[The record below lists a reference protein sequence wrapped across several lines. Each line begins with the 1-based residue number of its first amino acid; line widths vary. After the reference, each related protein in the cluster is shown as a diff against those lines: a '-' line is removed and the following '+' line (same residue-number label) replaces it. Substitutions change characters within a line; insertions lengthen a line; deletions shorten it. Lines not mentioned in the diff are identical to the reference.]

1 MTSDPWADM
10 TARWREIYDQNAAAA
25 RKSWL
30 DGQSQL
36 SKTFA
41 AGAKDS
47 HGTDATALADLWR
60 SWLTFGDSMWWAPST
75 NVGEAWPGAKALGTL
90 TESLTMSLANGG
102 AVSQAL
108 RRMADGP
115 RLADVGAPEQ
125 RTAKVMERWLAVQEG
140 ARVYEGIV
148 AAAWSSANSRFAEQ
162 LSQRAREGTAM
173 PDAKE
178 SLKLW
183 LDTANDVLLETHR
196 SEKFLEAQRRLL
208 RDGMEFMLAERE
220 LVEAL
225 VEPIGLP
232 TRSEI
237 DEVHQNVHELKRRV
251 RSLEKQLA
259 ARALN
264 QTTHVES
271 SHVDTVPGGD
281 QQ

>member
-1 MTSDPWADM
+1 MSSDPWAEM
-10 TARWREIYDQNAAAA
+10 TARWREIYDQNAASA

-36 SKTFA
+36 NKAFA
-41 AGAKDS
+41 GGRSDS
-47 HGTDATALADLWR
+47 DATDATELTDLWR
-60 SWLTFGDSMWWAPST
+60 SWLTFGDSTWWAPST
-75 NVGEAWPGAKALGTL
+75 NVGEGWPGAKALGTL
-90 TESLTMSLANGG
+90 TESLSLSLANGG

-108 RRMADGP
+108 RQMADGP
-115 RLADVGAPEQ
+115 RLADVGASEQ
-125 RTAKVMERWLAVQEG
+125 RTARVMQRWMSVQEG
-140 ARVYEGIV
+140 ARIYEGIV
-148 AAAWSSANSRFAEQ
+148 AAAWSSTNSRFSEQ
-162 LSQRAREGTAM
+162 LSQRARDGKGM

-183 LDTANDVLLETHR
+183 LDTANQVLLETHR

-208 RDGMEFMLAERE
+208 RDGMDFMLAERE

-237 DEVHQNVHELKRRV
+237 DEVHRNVHELKRRV
-251 RSLEKQLA
+251 RSLEKALA
-259 ARALN
+259 ARPL
-264 QTTHVES
+264 
-271 SHVDTVPGGD
+271 GGGE